1 MTVDSVYAGSALE
14 EFDYPSG
21 DQNVYSRYQGT
32 GGVPITNLLRRLAF
46 TIRFGETNLILSEYI
61 NNQTRVMFHRRIQ
74 DRVQRIA
81 PFLWQDHDPY
91 MVVADGQLMW
101 MIDAYTLSND
111 FPYSRPSQV
120 GTDTVP
126 AGLNYI
132 RNSVKITID
141 VYNGDV
147 TFYIADPDD
156 PLIQAYAAA
165 FPSLFHP
172 IDEMPPTLFA
182 HIRYP
187 EDLFLIQTNQYL
199 TYHMQDVQVFYNK
212 EDLWQIPL
220 ESFAGN
226 QQPMEPYY
234 VTFTLPGEESTEY
247 LLIQPY
253 TPATRENMIAWIAAR
268 NDPPNYGE
276 LMVFELPKQELVFGP
291 SQVEGRIDQEPTI
304 SQQLTLWDQR
314 GSNVIRGNLIVVPI
328 NDSFLYVEPIYL
340 QATTSGLPELKRV
353 ILASGDRIVMRETL
367 DEALTALLE
376 AGPSVAEIVA
386 EPPVEEG
393 EIEAE
398 PTPQPAEEVVPG
410 ATVEELIISA
420 NDHLVAAEAAQRTG
434 DWATYGR
441 ELEALR
447 QDLERM
453 LELTGGQLPA
463 VPTTVPTPVP

>member
-1 MTVDSVYAGSALE
+1 
-14 EFDYPSG
+14 
-21 DQNVYSRYQGT
+21 
-32 GGVPITNLLRRLAF
+32 
-46 TIRFGETNLILSEYI
+46 
-61 NNQTRVMFHRRIQ
+61 
-74 DRVQRIA
+74 
-81 PFLWQDHDPY
+81 
-91 MVVADGQLMW
+91 
-101 MIDAYTLSND
+101 
-111 FPYSRPSQV
+111 
-120 GTDTVP
+120 
-126 AGLNYI
+126 
-132 RNSVKITID
+132 
-141 VYNGDV
+141 
-147 TFYIADPDD
+147 
-156 PLIQAYAAA
+156 
-165 FPSLFHP
+165 
-172 IDEMPPTLFA
+172 
-182 HIRYP
+182 
-187 EDLFLIQTNQYL
+187 
-199 TYHMQDVQVFYNK
+199 
-212 EDLWQIPL
+212 
-220 ESFAGN
+220 
-226 QQPMEPYY
+226 
-234 VTFTLPGEESTEY
+234 
-247 LLIQPY
+247 
-253 TPATRENMIAWIAAR
+253 MIAWIAAR